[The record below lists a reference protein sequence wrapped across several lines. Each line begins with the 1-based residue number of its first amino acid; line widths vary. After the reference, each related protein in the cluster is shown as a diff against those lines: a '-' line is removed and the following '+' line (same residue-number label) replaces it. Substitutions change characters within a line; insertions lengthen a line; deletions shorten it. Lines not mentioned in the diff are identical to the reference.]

1 MLTLNSVSF
10 TYKKVDFLWQN
21 PGMRR
26 LTLQAVLDRSRSPS
40 LRQSYS
46 QRSKPQH
53 VITCSAR
60 SLERK
65 ESTGHTDPL
74 SPSSLEVKWSE
85 VAQSCLTL
93 CDPMDCSLPGF
104 SVHRIFQARV
114 LEWVA
119 ISTTCIVFHL
129 YALPTDESKMG
140 KWKAERKLNN
150 ISNSLIFVY
159 FLIKQQISQAII
171 KREDTVWSLF

>member
-1 MLTLNSVSF
+1 MYAKQNLHCEMLMLTLNSVSF

-85 VAQSCLTL
+85 FAQSCLTL
-93 CDPMDCSLPGF
+93 CDPMGCSLPGS
-104 SVHRIFQARV
+104 SVHGIFQAIV
-114 LEWVA
+114 LEWIA
-119 ISTTCIVFHL
+119 ISF
-129 YALPTDESKMG
+129 SRG
-140 KWKAERKLNN
+140 
-150 ISNSLIFVY
+150 S
-159 FLIKQQISQAII
+159 SQPRDWTRVSRIPGRRFNLWAT
-171 KREDTVWSLF
+171 REAQ

>member
-1 MLTLNSVSF
+1 MYAKQNLHCEMLMLTLNSVSF

-85 VAQSCLTL
+85 FAQSCLTL
-93 CDPMDCSLPGF
+93 CDPMDCSLLG
-104 SVHRIFQARV
+104 SSIDGIFRAKV

-119 ISTTCIVFHL
+119 ISFSRGSSWPRDRTQVYLHRRQMLYHL
-129 YALPTDESKMG
+129 SH
-140 KWKAERKLNN
+140 
-150 ISNSLIFVY
+150 
-159 FLIKQQISQAII
+159 
-171 KREDTVWSLF
+171 